1 VWLVNTSHLGVAE
14 LPVIGDQ
21 FALHDRAVKLLFRES
36 VVEAAAK
43 TVESFDAAKE
53 RHRSADCLSHRP
65 KFIDSMNV
73 VAMVMGSDHSIE
85 AGDARAEK
93 LLAKI
98 RSAIDENALLAA
110 FD

>member
-1 VWLVNTSHLGVAE
+1 
-14 LPVIGDQ
+14 
-21 FALHDRAVKLLFRES
+21 
-36 VVEAAAK
+36 
-43 TVESFDAAKE
+43 
-53 RHRSADCLSHRP
+53 
-65 KFIDSMNV
+65 MNV

-110 FD
+110 FDEDRRS